1 MSQQLTIDRTN
12 ARPITILVNNAGA
25 NRLSPFAYTPP
36 SEWWNLMTVNVLG
49 PITVSYY
56 VLNSMRK
63 HNKGVIINVASR
75 AGVVTGAM
83 SSAYS
88 ASKAALIRA
97 TGNIQQELIQEGK
110 DGISLF
116 SLHPGG
122 VKTAMNESTTSLRTT
137 LFFRSPSFFELFFGF
152 WTEIV

>member
-1 MSQQLTIDRTN
+1 
-12 ARPITILVNNAGA
+12 
-25 NRLSPFAYTPP
+25 
-36 SEWWNLMTVNVLG
+36 MTVNVLG

-63 HNKGVIINVASR
+63 YNKGVIINVASR

-97 TGNIQQELIQEGK
+97 TGNIQAELIQEGMT
-110 DGISLF
+110 GIRLF

-122 VKTAMNESTTSLRTT
+122 VKTAMNESISFKSPFP
-137 LFFRSPSFFELFFGF
+137 LFPVSWRHGAN
-152 WTEIV
+152 IV

>member
-1 MSQQLTIDRTN
+1 M
-12 ARPITILVNNAGA
+12 TILVNNAGA

-36 SEWWNLMTVNVLG
+36 SEWWNLMTVNCLG
-49 PITVSYY
+49 PIICTYSVI
-56 VLNSMRK
+56 NSMRK
-63 HNKGVIINVASR
+63 YNKGVIINVASR

-110 DGISLF
+110 DGVSLF

-122 VKTAMNESTTSLRTT
+122 VQTAMNESMSLI
-137 LFFRSPSFFELFFGF
+137 SPAPTCAWRISRPCACV
-152 WTEIV
+152 WIVFQGGIGLSYS

>member
-1 MSQQLTIDRTN
+1 
-12 ARPITILVNNAGA
+12 
-25 NRLSPFAYTPP
+25 
-36 SEWWNLMTVNVLG
+36 MTVNVLG

-56 VLNSMRK
+56 VLNSMRE

-97 TGNIQQELIQEGK
+97 TGNIQQECIQEGK

-122 VKTAMNESTTSLRTT
+122 VKTVMNESTLSFPPIPLQLTFRVLNIGSM
-137 LFFRSPSFFELFFGF
+137 LFSGF
-152 WTEIV
+152 

>member
-1 MSQQLTIDRTN
+1 
-12 ARPITILVNNAGA
+12 
-25 NRLSPFAYTPP
+25 
-36 SEWWNLMTVNVLG
+36 MTVNVLG
-49 PITVSYY
+49 PITVTYA
-56 VLNSMRK
+56 VFNSMRE

-88 ASKAALIRA
+88 CSKAALIRA
-97 TGNIQQELIQEGK
+97 TGNIQQECNQEGK

-122 VKTAMNESTTSLRTT
+122 VKTSMNDRILITI
-137 LFFRSPSFFELFFGF
+137 
-152 WTEIV
+152 IVTN

>member
-1 MSQQLTIDRTN
+1 
-12 ARPITILVNNAGA
+12 VNNAGA
-25 NRLSPFAYTPP
+25 NRLAPFALT
-36 SEWWNLMTVNVLG
+36 SISDWWRLMTVNVLG
-49 PITVSYY
+49 PMTVTHP

-75 AGVVTGAM
+75 AGVVTGAF

-88 ASKAALIRA
+88 SSKTALIRA
-97 TGNIQQELIQEGK
+97 TGNIQQELNLEGK

-122 VKTAMNESTTSLRTT
+122 VKTSMNDGIAA
-137 LFFRSPSFFELFFGF
+137 LFTGLMGRGYADGSR
-152 WTEIV
+152 V